1 VEASL
6 ACGSDANTS
15 RGCQQVNM
23 LRERSKSYGDGI
35 KFVDICADDYA
46 PEENSNIDFETV
58 KLPSLLICHQVMLI
72 SLRSWRPVFFFFFF
86 FRFFSR
92 RSNM

>member
-1 VEASL
+1 
-6 ACGSDANTS
+6 
-15 RGCQQVNM
+15 M

-72 SLRSWRPVFFFFFF
+72 SLRCWIPVFFFFFF
-86 FRFFSR
+86 SFFFTTFKHV
-92 RSNM
+92 MALI

>member
-58 KLPSLLICHQVMLI
+58 KLPSMLFGPHLMLI
-72 SLRSWRPVFFFFFF
+72 
-86 FRFFSR
+86 
-92 RSNM
+92 